1 MARNEFSFDGVDAGV
16 VFIDGSDDGSVE
28 HHLKAGDGALAL
40 GSPWTRQGIV
50 EGELDDFA
58 VTVNSARVVT
68 IAPGL
73 CFVEHTDGRKY
84 AVVNRANKTLT
95 LGAPGSAART
105 DAITMQVD
113 TATITAT
120 LAAVAGPDIGG
131 NPDIPANSL
140 VLANVVVPPS
150 GDPTVSLPTT
160 RFAALRTAAQ
170 AAGLGKTEYQA
181 LLQRPADFHTVE
193 FYNDRGYTRNPTR
206 KWLLSLT
213 NELHEYKDT
222 PYGWVRDY
230 SVAARTFGAGHAGK
244 PLLPYWDAAN
254 GNLWAIKGNQGHIV
268 ESTTPSRVTT
278 GSASITISLTE
289 TGSTLQL
296 SHFGDRRGVGV
307 QSGTNYYVVGNPN
320 GGGRVAIGLA
330 TIIGQAQS
338 ATVVLT
344 QGSSGSVALHSA
356 NVTAPLQF
364 AAPGDNGSV
373 LAAFH
378 TNGNVDFHAAA
389 ANGKVE
395 QWAGDGTKDATT
407 AELPQ
412 GNLFGR
418 EFDPHNSIARDYLGP
433 TPNTAQTSGGVG
445 PTLAR
450 FNTWLSGN
458 PQSADWLA
466 AYDADPN
473 ALFEFNG
480 AGLFIYVRRQGG
492 AWVQVG
498 GVFNTQTRRTLP
510 TTPGDAGIGW
520 SGIYTVMRFDSTLC
534 WASNELII
542 PVLNPDAQTEFWPYG

>member
-1 MARNEFSFDGVDAGV
+1 MARNEFSFDGVNAGV
-16 VFIDGSDDGSVE
+16 VLIDGSGNGAIQ
-28 HHLKAGDGALAL
+28 HHLKASYGARLL
-40 GSPWTRQGIV
+40 GASWGRQGIV

-58 VTVNSARVVT
+58 VTVDSARVAT
-68 IAPGL
+68 IAAGVCL
-73 CFVEHTDGRKY
+73 VEHSDGIKY
-84 AVVNRANKTLT
+84 AVVNEAAKTLT
-95 LGAPGSAART
+95 LPASSGGTQTNVIYVQIDTGAVEGSIGQAQAA
-105 DAITMQVD
+105 
-113 TATITAT
+113 
-120 LAAVAGPDIGG
+120 AGAG
-131 NPDIPANSL
+131 NPDVPANA
-140 VLANVVVPPS
+140 LALAYVNVPLA

-268 ESTTPSRVTT
+268 ESTTASRVTT

-320 GGGRVAIGLA
+320 AGGRVAIGLA
-330 TIIGQAQS
+330 TIFGQAQS

-356 NVTAPLQF
+356 NVIAPLQF

-378 TNGNVDFHAAA
+378 TNGDVDFHAAA

-418 EFDPHNSIARDYLGP
+418 EFDPHHSVTREYLGP
-433 TPNTAQTSGGVG
+433 TPNVANLGSGVT

-450 FNTWLSGN
+450 FNTWLGNN

-473 ALFEFNG
+473 ALFEVADGGHF
-480 AGLFIYVRRQGG
+480 LYVRRQSG
-492 AWVQVG
+492 AWVVAH
-498 GVFNTQTRRTLP
+498 VASSSRRSLP
-510 TTPGDAGIGW
+510 TTPGDVAIGW